1 MGRDGVY
8 EGKERVMYCKVE
20 DCIYNVSGTCGIDT
34 EIDENGKCVW
44 MGCND
49 EPQTERTATEQLTEQ
64 PTEQSQINED
74 EPQGCIYDRL
84 RDYEYDLALEQ
95 MERDER

>member
-1 MGRDGVY
+1 
-8 EGKERVMYCKVE
+8 MYCKVE
-20 DCIYNVSGTCGIDT
+20 DCIYNISGTCGIDT

-44 MGCND
+44 MGYDD
-49 EPQTERTATEQLTEQ
+49 EPQTERATTEQLTEQ
-64 PTEQSQINED
+64 
-74 EPQGCIYDRL
+74 PQGCIYDRL